1 MKSLIV
7 TSVILLS
14 SCQPASPVATPTQA
28 SQPAPKPECSVSD
41 IRISKTNAGM
51 VDPCRSRSC
60 PSLKGVTTI
69 FNGCPY
75 PVGVEIQ
82 VVLEDSAGN
91 ALVAKEFWPAST
103 RNLPQG
109 ESVVSLDYP
118 IDLPNPKAASSFEVK
133 AVAVRNW

>member
-1 MKSLIV
+1 MKSLLV

-14 SCQPASPVATPTQA
+14 SCQPASPVATATQA
-28 SQPAPKPECSVSD
+28 SQQAPKPECSSSD

-60 PSLKGVTTI
+60 PSLKGVATI

-75 PVGVEIQ
+75 PVGVQLQ
-82 VVLEDSAGN
+82 VVLEDGAGN
-91 ALVAKEFWPAST
+91 ALVSKDFWPAST

-118 IDLPNPKAASSFEVK
+118 IDLPNPKAASSVAVQ
-133 AVAVRNW
+133 AVAVRRW

>member
-1 MKSLIV
+1 MKSLLV

-14 SCQPASPVATPTQA
+14 SCQPASQVATATQA
-28 SQPAPKPECSVSD
+28 SHPVPKPECSASD

-75 PVGVEIQ
+75 PVGVQIQ
-82 VVLEDSAGN
+82 VVLEDAAGN
-91 ALVAKEFWPAST
+91 ALAVKDFWPAST

-118 IDLPNPKAASSFEVK
+118 IDLSNPKAASSFAVK
-133 AVAVRNW
+133 AVAVRRW